1 MDIPSRIYGDNRVT
15 VADND
20 SIVWKKM
27 AMNQEQSMGKNG
39 FDYYNDT
46 SAHDGPFCAVQAC
59 EATIVATM
67 TGEQINVSNVTLA
80 AGQLLV
86 GHIASL
92 TLTSGTVVAYK
103 TVS

>member
-1 MDIPSRIYGDNRVT
+1 
-15 VADND
+15 
-20 SIVWKKM
+20 
-27 AMNQEQSMGKNG
+27 
-39 FDYYNDT
+39 
-46 SAHDGPFCAVQAC
+46 
-59 EATIVATM
+59 M

-92 TLTSGTVVAYK
+92 TLTSGSVVAYK